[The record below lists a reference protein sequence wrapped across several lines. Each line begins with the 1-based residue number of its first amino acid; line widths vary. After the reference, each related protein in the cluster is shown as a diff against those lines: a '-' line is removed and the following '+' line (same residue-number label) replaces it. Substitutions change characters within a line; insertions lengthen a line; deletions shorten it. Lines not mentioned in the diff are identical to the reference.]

1 MAVGEA
7 EIPIQ
12 LLSLGIPRPGGAF
25 LVTLG
30 CINVVSFQ
38 HLLLNPTVDIAMRGQ
53 IPRKTGAFSVKLPC
67 TGNLTGIASFSI
79 GLEILSR

>member
-25 LVTLG
+25 LVNLKH
-30 CINVVSFQ
+30 INVVQ